1 VAVPKLQDAT
11 VPNLS
16 NLVVQ
21 DDLTLGIPN
30 LVVQNGDTPV
40 VPELPATKSETV
52 SLNPAVSQRAIFA
65 IYVYHPEPASCLKT
79 SPELPVLPD
88 APVEAVTEQSPLPD
102 LSPES
107 ATAKE
112 ATPEPPAIL
121 ATESANVPENYL
133 PCAHYVSRA
142 IVGAVIFVGFSFL
155 TLIQVLSESDQPVLL
170 KLPVLLAP
178 LRSAGVPVRTEPIL
192 VGPFRP
198 SLVPFND
205 CLGFPVGYGLAPLP
219 PS

>member
-1 VAVPKLQDAT
+1 
-11 VPNLS
+11 
-16 NLVVQ
+16 
-21 DDLTLGIPN
+21 
-30 LVVQNGDTPV
+30 
-40 VPELPATKSETV
+40 
-52 SLNPAVSQRAIFA
+52 
-65 IYVYHPEPASCLKT
+65 
-79 SPELPVLPD
+79 
-88 APVEAVTEQSPLPD
+88 
-102 LSPES
+102 S

-178 LRSAGVPVRTEPIL
+178 LRTEPIL
-192 VGPFRP
+192 VGPLRP

-205 CLGFPVGYGLAPLP
+205 CLGFPVGYGLATLP
-219 PS
+219 PSPLWFLFPAS